1 MTVIKNFNMDD
12 IRKKRARMAASG
24 GVSLVDS
31 LAAISP
37 DIAKLNVGD
46 TVKIMNT
53 VDGGLRKTVMGITAK
68 LSNLTC
74 KGGDW
79 AGRSFDVASDPT
91 DGKGAVY
98 VQRGE
103 DTRTPKERARG
114 RSGGRPAAAAATPA
128 PAAKEVTKA

>member
-37 DIAKLNVGD
+37 DIAKLNVGE
-46 TVKIMNT
+46 TVKIPNAKA
-53 VDGGLRKTVMGITAK
+53 GELRKTVMGITAK

-91 DGKGAVY
+91 DGNGVVY

-103 DTRTPKERARG
+103 DTKAPKERARG
-114 RSGGRPAAAAATPA
+114 RSGGRPAATAAAPA
-128 PAAKEVTKA
+128 PAAKEAAKA